1 MPYTLR
7 DPFRSL
13 RGVLRLCGTAS
24 LLAGLIFLLTPGA
37 AITAALG
44 LDAGPLW
51 PLRLAGAALLTLGV
65 HYLLSA
71 GERSIGLPV
80 LASCALG
87 NGLPAVLV
95 VVAYLQGEMAAFA
108 WPAQFAMLAFFVVWL
123 LGAVAPLRFLRAEL
137 QAE

>member
-1 MPYTLR
+1 MAYTLS

-13 RGVLRLCGTAS
+13 RGVLRLCGAAS

-44 LDAGPLW
+44 LGAGPLW
-51 PLRLAGAALLTLGV
+51 PLRLAGATLLTLGV

-95 VVAYLQGEMAAFA
+95 LS
-108 WPAQFAMLAFFVVWL
+108 LIHI
-123 LGAVAPLRFLRAEL
+123 
-137 QAE
+137 